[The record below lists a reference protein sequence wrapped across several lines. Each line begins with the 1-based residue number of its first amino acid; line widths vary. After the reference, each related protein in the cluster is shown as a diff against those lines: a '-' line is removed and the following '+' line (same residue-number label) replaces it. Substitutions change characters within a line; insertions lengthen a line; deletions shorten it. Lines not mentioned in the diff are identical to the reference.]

1 MTQLE
6 DHPMSIDSREAA
18 ASLNDIA
25 DVERRTRQAVF
36 YFGSSTIF
44 IVWGVLVACG
54 YGIAAWYPRS
64 ARTSWLVVT
73 IVGCVLTA
81 AIIAL
86 RARSSVRRDW
96 RIVWATFALIAFGS
110 VWSYVLGPRLP
121 PYMIYA
127 FQPSLV
133 MLGMVLA
140 GLWLGRFFVI
150 LGLVGAALIAVAE
163 LAPQPWLSL
172 WMAGV
177 QSATLII
184 GGLWL
189 RRIGVAR

>member
-1 MTQLE
+1 
-6 DHPMSIDSREAA
+6 MSIDAREAT

-25 DVERRTRQAVF
+25 EVERRTRQALF

-44 IVWGVLVACG
+44 VMWGLIVAVG
-54 YGIAAWYPRS
+54 YGIEAWQPRS

-73 IVGCVLTA
+73 LAGCALTVL
-81 AIIAL
+81 IIAL
-86 RARSSVRRDW
+86 RARSSPRRDW
-96 RIVWATFALIAFGS
+96 RMLWAVVAFIAFGS
-110 VWSYVLGPRLP
+110 AWSYILGPVAPARL
-121 PYMIYA
+121 MYA

-140 GLWLGRFFVI
+140 GLWVGRFI
-150 LGLVGAALIAVAE
+150 LVLGVVGAALIAIVA
-163 LAPQPWLSL
+163 LAGGGAWLAL
-172 WMAGV
+172 WMAAV
-177 QSATLII
+177 QSGTLIV